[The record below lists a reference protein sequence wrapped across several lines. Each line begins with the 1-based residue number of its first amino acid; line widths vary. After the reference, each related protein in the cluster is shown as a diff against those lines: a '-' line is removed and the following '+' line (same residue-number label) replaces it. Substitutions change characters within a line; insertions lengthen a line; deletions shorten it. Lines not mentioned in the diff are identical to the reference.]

1 MKKTGMKKRKKAG
14 VIAWVRS
21 RPFTLLAFGL
31 AVMTMVLI
39 VQLPGK
45 MGGLERQDEQLTQAM
60 EEYSQMQSEYNVL
73 RSELARV
80 NDQEYIET
88 LARRKYGFGWYGETI
103 YEIGNIEEIQEAELQ
118 GLDSG
123 F

>member
-1 MKKTGMKKRKKAG
+1 MMQENSDGGRIFNILYPVWRNTALKKTGMKKRKKAG

-73 RSELARV
+73 RSELA
-80 NDQEYIET
+80 N
-88 LARRKYGFGWYGETI
+88 
-103 YEIGNIEEIQEAELQ
+103 
-118 GLDSG
+118 
-123 F
+123 